1 MGTLSAA
8 AAAAEYKHADH
19 HRLEVGRLTVL
30 HEGASEKFV
39 HIHQIRKALLI
50 RFLTDRLHA
59 LCVLHRRSRRPR
71 RPRMPLQALDHEG
84 VGYLRVAVVQGD
96 RCRPLTGTAQS
107 DVVGIRLLHLRR
119 IFIPIITD
127 SLNTLTTRWHN
138 LYNIYTVAAW
148 SIEYHIQGPVVT
160 YVVYS
165 LYSEY

>member
-50 RFLTDRLHA
+50 RFLTSRLLA
-59 LCVLHRRSRRPR
+59 LCVLQHRSRRPR

-84 VGYLRVAVVQGD
+84 VGYLRVAVMQGD
-96 RCRPLTGTAQS
+96 RCRPLTVQ
-107 DVVGIRLLHLRR
+107 
-119 IFIPIITD
+119 
-127 SLNTLTTRWHN
+127 LT
-138 LYNIYTVAAW
+138 
-148 SIEYHIQGPVVT
+148 
-160 YVVYS
+160 
-165 LYSEY
+165 